1 LICGLKSGIKSRK
14 RFFEEGMNQ
23 EVRFRRS
30 CEECGRIFFSAQRDG
45 KICPRCI
52 KQVAEREEQ
61 KKKAREK
68 AALKRKDSSKSS
80 MQDPVLPPTLTEEL
94 KNRILREYEPL
105 RERRDFPRRKIHGL
119 LAQQLRIPKRLVAQA
134 LPKTEEGRTPL
145 SPEQEEEIIRRYQR
159 YVERLERPTKGRR
172 KTIAAD
178 MGLPYRSV
186 ATAVREWKRRQPPLK
201 EVTREQRFF
210 MEKAF
215 FRLVEEGSSLAQIRE
230 NLVKDSGYSTWQVL
244 RYLDLLHDGE
254 KMLRKV
260 PEVTQEQSEAILAG
274 YQQYLSAPS
283 PPEPFLHT
291 LLAQRTGVTHQQVHK
306 VLLTYRLQR
315 LGEIQGGD
323 RS

>member
-1 LICGLKSGIKSRK
+1 MSP
-14 RFFEEGMNQ
+14 

-68 AALKRKDSSKSS
+68 AGLKRKDSSKSPV
-80 MQDPVLPPTLTEEL
+80 QDPVLPPSLTEEL
-94 KNRILREYEPL
+94 RDRILKEDEPFRGRE
-105 RERRDFPRRKIHGL
+105 DFPRRKIHGL
-119 LAQQLRIPKRLVAQA
+119 LAQQLRVPKRLVAQA
-134 LPKTEEGRTPL
+134 IPKTEGRTPL
-145 SPEQEEEIIRRYQR
+145 SPEQEEEIIRRYQG
-159 YVERLERPTKGRR
+159 YVERLERPPKGRR

-186 ATAVREWKRRQPPLK
+186 AIAVREWKRSQPLLK
-201 EVTREQRFF
+201 DVSREQRFF

-215 FRLVEEGSSLAQIRE
+215 FRLIEEGSSLAQIRE
-230 NLVKDSGYSTWQVL
+230 NLVKNSGYSTWQVL

-260 PEVTQEQSEAILAG
+260 PEVTQGPSEAILAG

-291 LLAQRTGVTHQQVHK
+291 LLAQRTGVTYQQVHK

-315 LGEIQGGD
+315 LREIQGGD